1 MNKLYT
7 IDLFAGCGGLS
18 EGFLSEGHFSS
29 QASVEWEEAQCAT
42 LANRLKTVWNKRNAD
57 EAVIRFDVRRTNEL
71 LYGYDDPQY
80 GQNPGLIKLVGNKHI
95 SVIIGGP
102 PCQAYSL
109 AGRIRDEHG
118 MKNDYRNYL
127 FESYIK
133 IVKYFSPDYFVFE
146 NVIGLLSAA
155 PDGTPII
162 NKIREAFDKAGYS
175 VLNDFKDALF
185 DVADL
190 GLPQHR
196 KRVIILGVRRK
207 NSSLTER
214 KRCDAILAD
223 FYDSLHHSYYNGP
236 HTVWQ
241 AIKDLPKMRP
251 LNAPIKEKAGKF
263 SHEPISTKV
272 PNHIP
277 RFHSE
282 RDIKVFSLLTSD
294 IESGQNKYTHI
305 EQLKKLYTKITGK
318 TSNIHKYYV
327 LRKNEPSNTIPAHL
341 YKDGLRHIHPDP
353 KQARTITVREAAR
366 LQTFPDDFVFLG
378 SMSSQYQMI
387 GNAVPVAFAKM
398 IAQSLYKV
406 IKKYRG

>member
-18 EGFLSEGHFSS
+18 EGFLSEGHFYS
-29 QASVEWEEAQCAT
+29 QAAVEWEEAQCTT
-42 LANRLKTVWNKRNAD
+42 LANRLKTAWNKKNAD
-57 EAVIRFDVRRTNEL
+57 EAVIRFDIRRTKEL

-80 GQNPGLIKLVGNKHI
+80 GQNPGLVKLVGNRHI

-109 AGRIRDEHG
+109 AGRIRDKYG
-118 MKNDYRNYL
+118 MKKDYRNYL
-127 FESYIK
+127 FESYIQ
-133 IVKYFSPDYFVFE
+133 IVNHFSPDYFVFE
-146 NVIGLLSAA
+146 NVVGLLSAA
-155 PDGTPII
+155 PDGNPITDR
-162 NKIREAFDKAGYS
+162 IREAFDTAGYS

-196 KRVIILGVRRK
+196 KRIIILGVKRA

-214 KRCDAILAD
+214 KRCNSILTD
-223 FYDSLHHSYYNGP
+223 FYDLLHQSYYKGP

-251 LNAPIKEKAGKF
+251 LNTPIKKNARRF
-263 SHEPISTKV
+263 SHKPTSTKV
-272 PNHIP
+272 PNHVP

-282 RDIKVFSLLTSD
+282 RDIKVFSLLSSD
-294 IESGQNKYTHI
+294 IESGQNKYTRI

-318 TSNIHKYYV
+318 ISNIHKYYV

-353 KQARTITVREAAR
+353 EQARTITAREAAR

-378 SMSSQYQMI
+378 SMTAQYQMI

-398 IAQSLYKV
+398 IAESLYKV
-406 IKKYRG
+406 IKKHRG

>member
-1 MNKLYT
+1 MTKLYT

-18 EGFLSEGHFSS
+18 EGFLSEGHFLS

-42 LANRLKTVWNKRNAD
+42 LINRLKTVWKNKNAD
-57 EAVIRFDVRRTNEL
+57 QSVIRFDVRRTKEL
-71 LYGYDDPQY
+71 LYGYNDSQY
-80 GQNPGLIKLVGNKHI
+80 GRNPGLIKLVGDKHI

-109 AGRIRDEHG
+109 AGRIRDRDG

-133 IVKYFSPDYFVFE
+133 IVKHFSPEYFIFE
-146 NVIGLLSAA
+146 NVIGLLSAS
-155 PDGTPII
+155 PDGTPIV
-162 NKIREAFDKAGYS
+162 NKIKESFNKEGYS
-175 VLNDFKDALF
+175 ILDNLKDALF

-196 KRVIILGVRRK
+196 KRVIILGVKRK
-207 NSSLTER
+207 NSSLSEHN
-214 KRCDAILAD
+214 RCNMILSD
-223 FYDSLHHSYYNGP
+223 FYDLLHHAFYNGP

-241 AIKDLPKMRP
+241 AIRDLPKIYP
-251 LNAPIKEKAGKF
+251 LNAPIKVKSRRF
-263 SHEPISTKV
+263 SHNPISTEIS
-272 PNHIP
+272 NHIS

-282 RDIKVFSLLTSD
+282 RDINVFKLLASD
-294 IESGQNKYTHI
+294 IESGQNKYTNI
-305 EQLKKLYTKITGK
+305 SQLKKLYTQITGK
-318 TSNIHKYYV
+318 TSNVHKYYV

-341 YKDGLRHIHPDP
+341 YKDGLRHIHPDS
-353 KQARTITVREAAR
+353 KQARSITVREAAR

-378 SMSSQYQMI
+378 PMSSQYQMI

-398 IAQSLYKV
+398 IAQSLYKI
-406 IKKYRG
+406 IKKYGE